1 MSIVEVEGQ
10 NDDDVDGCG
19 PLSCGCDGGAV
30 GNEGGRCSMRAGCQL
45 AESGDGKVYIVVLA
59 RTREESVDCGWREA
73 MA

>member
-30 GNEGGRCSMRAGCQL
+30 GNEGGRCSMRAGYQL
-45 AESGDGKVYIVVLA
+45 AESGDGRCSCV
-59 RTREESVDCGWREA
+59 RPHERGECGWREA
-73 MA
+73 